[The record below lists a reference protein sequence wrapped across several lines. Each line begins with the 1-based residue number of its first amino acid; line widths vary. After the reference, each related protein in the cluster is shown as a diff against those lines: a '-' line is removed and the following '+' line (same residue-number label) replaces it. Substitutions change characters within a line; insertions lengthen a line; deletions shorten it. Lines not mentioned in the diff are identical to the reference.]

1 MKIKRA
7 IYYSSVLLLGLCC
20 CAVCFGASEPQD
32 EALGIVL
39 DILKSGDQEMQAVA
53 IAMVKDMPG
62 TEVTK
67 ALVKE
72 LPNLST
78 ASKVQLLS
86 ALSDR
91 GDAAALPAVITAIK
105 DEGESVRIA
114 ALKAVGQLGD
124 ASSVDLLAKTAAGT
138 MGAEQKAARESL
150 YRLRGSKV
158 DETILAGITNAE
170 SKTKV
175 ELIKSAG
182 ERNISAGVS
191 TLLKTAKDSDR
202 KVRLESLKVLKV
214 VAGPEDLPELVE
226 LLLNLQS
233 SSDLNEAGKMIA
245 SVAHKI
251 EDKNRQAEAVLA
263 ELPSVK
269 DVKKQC
275 SLLSVL
281 GKIGD
286 SKALPRLR
294 EALGSDNVDIK
305 GAAIRA
311 LAEWPTSEPAAD
323 LIKAAENS
331 ENKVHRILALRGAVR
346 LLGLDNKRNAEE
358 TIGMYKKAMSLSPDA
373 GEKKRVLSGLA
384 NTKSLDALTM
394 AAGYLQDKAL
404 LKEAESAVVT
414 IAGGIYETFP
424 KQTMDVLKKIVQST
438 SNEALHQQ
446 AQEIIN
452 KIEGSS
458 KQVEE

>member
-1 MKIKRA
+1 MKNKHTICNL
-7 IYYSSVLLLGLCC
+7 SSLLLLCC
-20 CAVCFGASEPQD
+20 CAVCFGASQPD
-32 EALGIVL
+32 EAVGIVL

-72 LPNLST
+72 LPKLSA
-78 ASKVQLLS
+78 ASQVQLLS

-91 GDAAALPAVITAIK
+91 GDAAALPAVITAVK
-105 DEGESVRIA
+105 AEDESIRIA

-124 ASSVDLLAKTAAGT
+124 ESSVDLLAKTAAET
-138 MGAEQKAARESL
+138 RGAEQKAARESL

-158 DETILAGITNAE
+158 DRAILAGITKAE

-182 ERNISAGVS
+182 ERNISAGVN

-214 VAGPEDLPELVE
+214 IARAEDLPAMVE

-245 SVAHKI
+245 AVAHKI
-251 EDKNRQAEAVLA
+251 EDKNRQAEAVLK

-286 SKALPRLR
+286 RSALPRLR
-294 EALGSDNVDIK
+294 EALGSDNIDRR

-311 LAEWPTSEPAAD
+311 LSDWPTSEPAVD
-323 LIKAAENS
+323 LMKAAENS

-346 LLGLDNKRNAEE
+346 LLVLDNKHSAEE
-358 TIGMYKKAMSLSPDA
+358 KIGMYKKAMSLAPDA

-394 AAGYLQDKAL
+394 ARSYLQDKVL

-414 IAGGIYETFP
+414 IAGGIYENFP
-424 KQTMDVLKKIVQST
+424 QQTMDVLKKIVQT
-438 SNEALHQQ
+438 TGNESLQKQ
-446 AQEIIN
+446 AQEVIN
-452 KIEGSS
+452 KIKGSS